1 MHMCQKLWPLEK
13 RSFCRTATILNA
25 PTVSLSLRI
34 HQPPVHLKNCFLQTL
49 NLPMLLRS
57 ELSSSIALFLARNDP
72 EKLVAA
78 PISSATD
85 FTLHKS
91 LQVYTLGL

>member
-1 MHMCQKLWPLEK
+1 M
-13 RSFCRTATILNA
+13 RG
-25 PTVSLSLRI
+25 LSLFAGAQI
-34 HQPPVHLKNCFLQTL
+34 NFGDLTPYLTYVQDILKIAACLCME

-85 FTLHKS
+85 FTLQK
-91 LQVYTLGL
+91 TNFPGL

>member
-1 MHMCQKLWPLEK
+1 
-13 RSFCRTATILNA
+13 
-25 PTVSLSLRI
+25 
-34 HQPPVHLKNCFLQTL
+34 
-49 NLPMLLRS
+49 MLLRS

-85 FTLHKS
+85 FTLHTVQKS
-91 LQVYTLGL
+91 SGTHTFQDFKGIVSFVGNFFFTFRRKLIFGKAPIF

>member
-1 MHMCQKLWPLEK
+1 MCQKSCPLEK
-13 RSFCRTATILNA
+13 TLFFPHGLYTECTHCFSVVENSSA
-25 PTVSLSLRI
+25 
-34 HQPPVHLKNCFLQTL
+34 PVHLKNCFLQTL

-78 PISSATD
+78 PISPATD

-91 LQVYTLGL
+91 LQVHGL

>member
-1 MHMCQKLWPLEK
+1 M
-13 RSFCRTATILNA
+13 
-25 PTVSLSLRI
+25 V
-34 HQPPVHLKNCFLQTL
+34 
-49 NLPMLLRS
+49 NLPKLLRS

-85 FTLHKS
+85 FTLQKS
-91 LQVYTLGL
+91 FKVYKLSKTLKG